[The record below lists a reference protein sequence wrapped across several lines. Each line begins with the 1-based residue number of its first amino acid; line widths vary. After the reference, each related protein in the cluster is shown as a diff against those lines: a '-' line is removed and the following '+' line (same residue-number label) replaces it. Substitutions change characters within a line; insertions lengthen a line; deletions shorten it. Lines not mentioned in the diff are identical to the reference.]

1 MKLPVLPLVLTAV
14 VLAPACA
21 RADLS
26 LYGKLYAEVT
36 QRTDGEG
43 ASALDRTTLDDE
55 GNAGRIGLK
64 MTQDLGSGLS
74 AFGQY
79 EFQANAPAGQSQ
91 FQTRQAFVGIKGSW
105 GAVALGR
112 FEGAYKITGGVVFD
126 SFAYT
131 SLQARGNGGMADTP
145 FGNTGFISRAVQY
158 ETPMWSTEGGYRFSA
173 IGQYGADSSP
183 GVTDASRGSYLAGLD
198 FGYGTLDLVAA
209 ASHDKALEKTNV
221 KYGLKVRSDDITYFV
236 QQEKVEEGGY
246 DPAGAGTFLLG
257 AMQYRVG
264 NVMYV
269 GQVGNYRSD
278 ALQADASYW
287 GLGFRYYLARN
298 IWAVVGYRQTTS
310 DIAALNTKV
319 TAVGLRY
326 DF

>member
-1 MKLPVLPLVLTAV
+1 MRSSVLPLVLTAV
-14 VLAPACA
+14 VLVPAYA

-43 ASALDRTTLDDE
+43 ATALDRTTLDDE

-64 MTQDLGSGLS
+64 MEQDLGDGLT
-74 AFGQY
+74 AFGRY

-91 FQTRQAFVGIKGSW
+91 FQTRQAYVGLKGAY
-105 GAVALGR
+105 GALALGR
-112 FEGAYKITGGVVFD
+112 FEGAYKITGGVEFD

-131 SLQARGNGGMADTP
+131 SLQARGNGGMSDTS
-145 FGNTGFISRAVQY
+145 FGTSGFISRAVQY
-158 ETPMWSTEGGYRFSA
+158 ETPTWGSQEGARFSA
-173 IGQYGADSSP
+173 IGQYGADSTP
-183 GVTDASRGSYLAGLD
+183 GVTDANRGSYLAGLD
-198 FGYGTLDLVAA
+198 FGYGTLDLVTAV
-209 ASHDKALEKTNV
+209 SHDKALDKTNV
-221 KYGLKVRSDDITYFV
+221 KYGIKVLSGDITYFV

-246 DPAGAGTFLLG
+246 DPGGAGTFLLG